1 MARVIGA
8 GWERLR
14 AATSTL
20 NPRSRW
26 IVVTVHGDSMSPT
39 FYDGDRVVARRLLGR
54 ELRRR
59 DAIVFK
65 TDFTIEL
72 WAKGLGPALRLKRI
86 AAVSGD
92 PVPSWLGELSADRT
106 VPAGCVVVSGDN
118 EVSQDSRQL
127 GYIKV
132 EDVVAVVLC
141 RISRARTT

>member
-1 MARVIGA
+1 MARILGA

-14 AATSTL
+14 TAASTL

-26 IVVTVHGDSMSPT
+26 IVVAVHGDSMSPT
-39 FYDGDRVVARRLLGR
+39 FHHGERVLARRLLGR
-54 ELRRR
+54 ELRRG
-59 DAIVFK
+59 DVIVFK

-86 AAVSGD
+86 VAVSGD
-92 PVPSWLGELSADRT
+92 PVPSWLVELGSDRA
-106 VPAGCVVVSGDN
+106 VPDRCVVVSGDN

-132 EDVVAVVLC
+132 EDVVAVVLR
-141 RISRARTT
+141 RIARARTT